1 MFSLY
6 TATYKNL
13 NELFGGPEDFMLN
26 GQQGKT
32 FLNHEDFEM
41 ILIGQDQR
49 PVEENSSSVL
59 FLAKKSHEKFNLQ
72 TSIPNPNPYTFVYR
86 QEWGLSIT
94 PEILHRVIS
103 NLRKEAYPP
112 MEDYLDA
119 KVKGD
124 VAQENEYLAKCLAIK
139 EKYPK
144 LTFI

>member
-1 MFSLY
+1 MYYLY
-6 TATYKNL
+6 TASYNDL
-13 NELFGGPEDFMLN
+13 GELFGRPEDFMPHN
-26 GQQGKT
+26 RNENQKT
-32 FLNHEDFEM
+32 FLNQQDFDM

-49 PVEENSSSVL
+49 PPEENSYSIL

-72 TSIPNPNPYTFVYR
+72 NTIPDGYTFVYR

-103 NLRKEAYPP
+103 NLRKESYPP
-112 MEDYLDA
+112 IEDYLDA

-124 VAQENEYLAKCLAIK
+124 VTQENDYLAKCLAVK
-139 EKYPK
+139 AKYPK

>member
-13 NELFGGPEDFMLN
+13 NELFGGPDDNMPS
-26 GQQGKT
+26 QPQTKK
-32 FLNHEDFEM
+32 FLNPQDFEM
-41 ILIGQDQR
+41 IMIGQDQR
-49 PVEENSSSVL
+49 PEEENTNSIL
-59 FLAKKSHEKFNLQ
+59 FLAKIGHEKFQLC
-72 TSIPNPNPYTFVYR
+72 TTIPDGFTFVYR

-103 NLRKEAYPP
+103 NLRKESYPP
-112 MEDYLDA
+112 ITDYLDA

-124 VAQENEYLAKCLAIK
+124 VEQENEYLAKCLAVK